1 MMDCKIAP
9 ILMTLI
15 FVSVV
20 VMDADQVR
28 IIILTY
34 KHTDNRRIVDYLPT

>member
-20 VMDADQVR
+20 VTDADHPHIQ
-28 IIILTY
+28 T
-34 KHTDNRRIVDYLPT
+34 HSDNRRIVDYLPT